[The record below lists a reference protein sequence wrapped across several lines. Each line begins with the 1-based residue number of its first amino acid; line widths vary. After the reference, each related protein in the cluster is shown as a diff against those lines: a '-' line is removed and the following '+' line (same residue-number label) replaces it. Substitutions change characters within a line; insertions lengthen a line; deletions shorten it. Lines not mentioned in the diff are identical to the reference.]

1 MVKPDEL
8 AFDGCDALTT
18 IRVPK
23 GMTDYYKDIIP
34 EDLHD
39 LITEYKPRKRQNNK
53 NKTGKG

>member
-1 MVKPDEL
+1 MGMEEIDEL
-8 AFDGCDALTT
+8 ACWGCDALTT

-39 LITEYKPRKRQNNK
+39 LITEYKPRKRQK
-53 NKTGKG
+53 